1 MPLLNSTDVK
11 IIRQYQQ
18 GNFTDIIELI
28 NYYPGVEPPKI
39 LPKEDVAKNISGKI
53 VKEGDNYVIYYNDS
67 HPLTRQRFTMAH
79 EFAHFLLHKDFI
91 GDGIEDD
98 ALYRSKKFPSKFETE
113 ANKLAAEILMP
124 WQLIEKAQNE
134 GIKIIAL
141 IAAKLKVSKHAL
153 AIRFGLPAE
162 SVEYK

>member
-1 MPLLNSTDVK
+1 MFGLEERK
-11 IIRQYQQ
+11 WEMIKHHQQ
-18 GNFTDIIELI
+18 GDYVDIEKLI
-28 NYYPGVEPPKI
+28 NAFGVEVK
-39 LPKEDVAKNISGKI
+39 KEDLGQYISGKI
-53 VKEGDNYVIYYNDS
+53 IKKDGAYIIYANS
-67 HPLTRQRFTMAH
+67 FHPVTRQRFTMAH

-98 ALYRSKKFPSKFETE
+98 ALYRSKKFPSKFERE

>member
-79 EFAHFLLHKDFI
+79 EFAHLLLHKDCI

-98 ALYRSKKFPSKFETE
+98 ALYRSTAISSKKEEE
-113 ANKLAAEILMP
+113 ANELAAEILMP
-124 WQLIEKAQNE
+124 WHLIVKAQDE
-134 GIKIIAL
+134 GIVSII
-141 IAAKLKVSKHAL
+141 KLAERLQVSRHAL
-153 AIRFGLPAE
+153 AIRLGVPIEAFDI
-162 SVEYK
+162 